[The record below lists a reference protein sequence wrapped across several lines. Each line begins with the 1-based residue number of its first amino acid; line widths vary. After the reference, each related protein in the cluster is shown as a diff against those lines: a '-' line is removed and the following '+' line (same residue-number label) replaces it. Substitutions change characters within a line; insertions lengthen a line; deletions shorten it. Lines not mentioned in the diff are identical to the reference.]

1 MANSS
6 IIRKAKNKIV
16 KEFIKDQEIIAAINS
31 SEVKAN
37 EPEKLIGKHIFNYNQ
52 NPHTLN
58 IAGTF
63 ITIQVHIPQSFYSDY
78 RGGLTTMVKPTIEIW
93 IISHEKHMIVDNVP
107 KITQNRNDYLSELID
122 KKINGKSGFGI
133 GETKL
138 LSNIEGAFQADYL
151 YRKMVFQCLDLNSS
165 MCDDEDDEDI

>member
-16 KEFIKDQEIIAAINS
+16 KEFIKDPDIIAAINS
-31 SEVKAN
+31 SEVKPD
-37 EPEKLIGKHIFNYNQ
+37 ETEKLIGKHIFNYNQ

-58 IAGTF
+58 IVGTF
-63 ITIQVHIPQSFYSDY
+63 ITIQVHIPQSYYNDY
-78 RGGLTTMVKPTIEIW
+78 RGSEIFVKPNIEIW
-93 IISHEKHMIVDNVP
+93 IISHEKHMKVDNIP

-133 GETKL
+133 GETRL
-138 LSNIEGAFQADYL
+138 LSNIEGAFQQDYL
-151 YRKMVFQCLDLNSS
+151 FRKMIIECKDLNWSL
-165 MCDDEDDEDI
+165 CEEED

>member
-6 IIRKAKNKIV
+6 IIRKAKNKII
-16 KEFIKDQEIIAAINS
+16 KEFIKDPDIVAAINS
-31 SEVKAN
+31 SEIRSN

-58 IAGTF
+58 IVGTF
-63 ITIQVHIPQSFYSDY
+63 ITIQVHIPQSYYNDY
-78 RGGLTTMVKPTIEIW
+78 RASEIFVKPNIEIW
-93 IISHEKHMIVDNVP
+93 IISHEEHMKVDNIP

-133 GETKL
+133 GETRL
-138 LSNIEGAFQADYL
+138 LSNIEGAFQQDYL
-151 YRKMVFQCLDLNSS
+151 FRKMIIECKDLNWSL
-165 MCDDEDDEDI
+165 CEDED

>member
-6 IIRKAKNKIV
+6 IVRESKNKIV
-16 KEFIKDQEIIAAINS
+16 KEFIKDKDIIAAINS
-31 SEVKAN
+31 SEISSS

-58 IAGTF
+58 IVGTF
-63 ITIQVHIPQSFYSDY
+63 ITIQVHIPLNYYSDY
-78 RGGLTTMVKPTIEIW
+78 HGGSIIHVKPTIEIW
-93 IISHEKHMIVDNVP
+93 IVSHEKHMTVDNVP

-133 GETKL
+133 GETRL
-138 LSNIEGAFQADYL
+138 ISNVEGSFQQDYL
-151 YRKMVFQCLDLNSS
+151 FRKMTFECLDLNSS
-165 MCDDEDDEDI
+165 MCEEDD

>member
-16 KEFIKDQEIIAAINS
+16 KQFIKDQDIIAAINS
-31 SEVKAN
+31 SEVKSS
-37 EPEKLIGKHIFNYNQ
+37 EPEKLINKHIFDYNQ

-58 IAGTF
+58 IVGTF
-63 ITIQVHIPQSFYSDY
+63 ITIQVHIPQSYYNDY
-78 RGGLTTMVKPTIEIW
+78 NSSTIHVKPTIEIW
-93 IISHEKHMIVDNVP
+93 IISHEKHMVVDNVP

-133 GETKL
+133 GETIL
-138 LSNIEGAFQADYL
+138 LSNIEGSFQQDYL
-151 YRKMVFQCLDLNSS
+151 FRKMIFQCLDLNWSL
-165 MCDDEDDEDI
+165 CEDED